1 MTLVVLVK
9 TVVGETGGEVK
20 GLQLSILT
28 SFSSLNADKL
38 PLNNNNNNTP
48 NNSKYYNKGYK
59 NCMETEGVDIFI
71 LHTGAE
77 DNIFLSK

>member
-38 PLNNNNNNTP
+38 PLNNNNNTP
-48 NNSKYYNKGYK
+48 NNSKYYYKGYK
-59 NCMETEGVDIFI
+59 NCI
-71 LHTGAE
+71 
-77 DNIFLSK
+77 